1 MKQQQNLPDPQ
12 TLHKIWEEAY
22 NYVIE
27 KIRNNITFFTDGY
40 PAPASTQ
47 NVYEKIAN
55 IEWTSSFYNGMLY
68 LAYLHTKDTI
78 FMAAAEKTLP
88 DYQSRLEKRINTNTH
103 DLGFLYILSAK
114 AHFLITGSEEAKQT
128 ALDAADLLM
137 ERYSRQAGIIQAW
150 GDLDDPQQ
158 RGRIIIDCLMNLPL
172 LFWATEVT
180 GNDVYKDAALNHLSQ
195 SRKTLIRADNT
206 TFHTYYFDSE
216 SGTPLRGITAQGY
229 SDDSCWARGQAWGIY
244 GLALAYTY
252 TQDTGCLEDSMRLA
266 DYFLAHLPDDLICY
280 WDLIFTEGDE
290 ERDSSAC
297 AIAINGLLLLSS
309 LLDKHDE
316 KALWYRTK
324 ALAMLHKLCTSY
336 TSASIPQSNGIL
348 LHAVYGK
355 PNGAGIDE
363 CTIWGDYFYMEA
375 LGTLLGTA
383 IQFW

>member
-1 MKQQQNLPDPQ
+1 MKQQNLADSQ
-12 TLHKIWEEAY
+12 TLHKIWEDAY
-22 NYVIE
+22 NYAIE
-27 KIRNNITFFTDGY
+27 KTRSNIAFFSDGY
-40 PAPASTQ
+40 PAPASTH
-47 NVYEKIAN
+47 NVYAKIAN
-55 IEWTSSFYNGMLY
+55 TDWTSSFYNGMLW
-68 LAYLHTKDTI
+68 LSYLHTKDDV
-78 FMAAAEKTLP
+78 FKAAAEHTLP
-88 DYQSRLEKRINTNTH
+88 DYQQRIKQRINTGTH

-114 AHFLITGSEEAKQT
+114 AHYLITGSEEAKQT

-137 ERYSRQAGIIQAW
+137 ERYSQASGIIQAW

-180 GNDVYKDAALNHLSQ
+180 GNAVYKDVALNHLSQ

-206 TFHTYYFDSE
+206 TFHTYYFNTE
-216 SGTPLRGITAQGY
+216 TGTPIRGVTAQGY

-252 TQDTGCLEDSMRLA
+252 THDTGCLKDAMRLA

-309 LLDKHDE
+309 LLGVHDA
-316 KALWYRTK
+316 KALEYRTK
-324 ALAMLHKLCTSY
+324 ALAMLLELCRNY
-336 TSASIPQSNGIL
+336 TSASIPHSNGIL

-355 PNGAGIDE
+355 PNGVGIDE

>member
-1 MKQQQNLPDPQ
+1 MKQQNLADSQ
-12 TLHKIWEEAY
+12 TLHKIWEDAY
-22 NYVIE
+22 NYAIE
-27 KIRNNITFFTDGY
+27 KTRSNIAFFSDGY
-40 PAPASTQ
+40 PAPASTH
-47 NVYEKIAN
+47 NVYAKIAN
-55 IEWTSSFYNGMLY
+55 TDWTSSFYNGMLW
-68 LAYLHTKDTI
+68 LSYLHTKDDV
-78 FMAAAEKTLP
+78 FKAAAEHTLP
-88 DYQSRLEKRINTNTH
+88 DYQQRIKQRINTGTH

-114 AHFLITGSEEAKQT
+114 AHYLITGSEEAKQT

-137 ERYSRQAGIIQAW
+137 ERYSQASGIIQAW
-150 GDLDDPQQ
+150 GDLDDSQQ

-180 GNDVYKDAALNHLSQ
+180 GNAVYKDAALNHLSQ

-206 TFHTYYFDSE
+206 TFHTYYFNTE
-216 SGTPLRGITAQGY
+216 TGTPIRGVTAQGY

-252 TQDTGCLEDSMRLA
+252 THDTGCLKDAMRLA

-309 LLDKHDE
+309 LLGVHDA
-316 KALWYRTK
+316 KALEYRTK
-324 ALAMLHKLCTSY
+324 ALAMLLELCRNY
-336 TSASIPQSNGIL
+336 TSASIPHSNGIL

>member
-1 MKQQQNLPDPQ
+1 MKQQNLADSQ
-12 TLHKIWEEAY
+12 TLHKIWEDAY
-22 NYVIE
+22 NYAIE
-27 KIRNNITFFTDGY
+27 KTRSNIAFFSDGY
-40 PAPASTQ
+40 PAPASTH
-47 NVYEKIAN
+47 NVYAKSAN
-55 IEWTSSFYNGMLY
+55 TDWTSSFYNGMLW
-68 LAYLHTKDTI
+68 LSYLHTKDDV
-78 FMAAAEKTLP
+78 FKAAAEHTLP
-88 DYQSRLEKRINTNTH
+88 DYQQRIKQRINTSTH

-114 AHFLITGSEEAKQT
+114 AHYLITGSEEAKQT

-137 ERYSRQAGIIQAW
+137 ERYSQASGIIQAW

-180 GNDVYKDAALNHLSQ
+180 GNAVYKDVALNHLSQ

-206 TFHTYYFDSE
+206 TFHTYYFNTE
-216 SGTPLRGITAQGY
+216 TGTPIRGVTAQGY

-252 TQDTGCLEDSMRLA
+252 THDTGCLKDAMRLA

-309 LLDKHDE
+309 LLGVHDA
-316 KALWYRTK
+316 KALEYRTK
-324 ALAMLHKLCTSY
+324 ALAMLLELCRNY
-336 TSASIPQSNGIL
+336 TSASIPHSNGIL